1 MWISFYVFCY
11 DFHFCN
17 KRFCTITSGQ
27 NLFGRLQKESSLL
40 FSYFS
45 PFPLHKVYR
54 VFLHFCAFSTNVFTQ
69 ASERFQAAFGGD
81 GLCHSWETTWW
92 GKARNGGLLS
102 ASSPK
107 SSFMI
112 IMIIIKSLSWFGLG
126 QSYSFIS
133 FPNMLIPSSRFSY
146 FHNSTWYIQFWNSN
160 LWESH
165 ADKLGREIQR
175 CSHLTNPTVQT
186 SHKQNKI
193 S

>member
-1 MWISFYVFCY
+1 MFFVMIFIFVIK
-11 DFHFCN
+11 DFAQSHLGKTYLAGF
-17 KRFCTITSGQ
+17 KR
-27 NLFGRLQKESSLL
+27 NLHYFSHISLL
-40 FSYFS
+40 FLCIKYVGYFYIFV
-45 PFPLHKVYR
+45 P
-54 VFLHFCAFSTNVFTQ
+54 FSTNVFTQ

-112 IMIIIKSLSWFGLG
+112 IMVIIWSLSWFGLG
-126 QSYSFIS
+126 QFYSFIS
-133 FPNMLIPSSRFSY
+133 FPNMLIPSSPFSY
-146 FHNSTWYIQFWNSN
+146 FHNSTWYIRAEFWNSN